1 MRINNLFLILIF
13 TTQILF
19 SQVTFIV
26 EALPENTSK
35 NASVFISGD
44 FESWTGG
51 QEKYKLL
58 QNKKIYTI
66 TLPEQAGEINFKF
79 TQGSWNTVETD
90 MAGNN
95 IDNRTYIFGETKD
108 TVLIKIAN
116 WTDNRPKISTA
127 SVNVSILSGHF
138 EMPQLNRTRKI
149 WIYLPPD
156 YESSKRSYPV
166 IYMHDAQNLFDEAT
180 SNAGEWQV
188 DETLNKLY
196 KEKNFGLIVVGIDNG
211 GSKRMDEYS
220 PWKNDKYNG
229 GGEGHAYMDFIVKT
243 LKPFVDKNYKTL
255 TDKQNTAIMGSSLGA
270 SISHYGALKYP
281 ETFGLIGMFSP
292 AFGFSEMSYDF
303 ASKPSNIEDVRMY
316 FMAGDKESPT
326 MVSNMN
332 NMISLMKSNGF
343 TQKNIMSKVVPGGEH
358 NEKLWRENFEE
369 AILWLF
375 DKKSDF
381 D

>member
-1 MRINNLFLILIF
+1 MIKNILFLILIF
-13 TTQILF
+13 ITQILF

-26 EALPENTSK
+26 EALPETTSE

-58 QNKKIYTI
+58 QNKKSYAI
-66 TLPEQAGEINFKF
+66 TLPEQTGEINFKF

-90 MAGNN
+90 ITGNN
-95 IDNRTYIFGETKD
+95 IDNRTYSFSNKKD
-108 TVLIKIAN
+108 TVKITVAN

-127 SVNVSILSGHF
+127 SVNVSILSEHF
-138 EMPQLNRTRKI
+138 EMPQLNRTRRI

-156 YESSKRSYPV
+156 YDSSKRSYPV

-180 SNAGEWQV
+180 SYAEEWQV

-196 KEKNFGLIVVGIDNG
+196 KGKNFGLIVVGIDNG

-229 GGEGHAYMDFIVKT
+229 GGEGDAYMDFIVKT

-255 TDKQNTAIMGSSLGA
+255 IDKQNTAIMGSSLGGL
-270 SISHYGALKYP
+270 ISHYGALNYP

-303 ASKPSNIEDVRMY
+303 ASKHSDIQDLRMY
-316 FMAGDKESPT
+316 FMAGDNESPT
-326 MVSNMN
+326 MVTNME
-332 NMISLMKSNGF
+332 NMITLMSSKGF
-343 TQKNIMSKVVPGGEH
+343 TKKNILSKVVLGGEH

-375 DKKSDF
+375 DY
-381 D
+381 